1 MRNILRSLLNSL
13 SENFEP
19 INWHIFHLIYTHP
32 KYLKMAVRN
41 IKNCFDPVLRKQCK
55 VVENIDGKLVTLSE
69 DMIETTLAAPGIGLA
84 ANQIGVPWRIF
95 VVNMGFETENDN
107 LITLINPEITAIEGS
122 ELGEEGCLSIPDV
135 VAKVNRATQVELK
148 AVDLNGKDVRY
159 EAKGFLARA
168 IQHEMDHL
176 NGILFWDSL
185 GKIKR
190 DILKRKFKKK
200 LKEQGE

>member
-1 MRNILRSLLNSL
+1 
-13 SENFEP
+13 
-19 INWHIFHLIYTHP
+19 
-32 KYLKMAVRN
+32 MALRN
-41 IKNCFDPVLRKQCK
+41 IKNCFDPVLRKQCE
-55 VVENIDGKLVTLSE
+55 VVENIDGELVTLSE

-84 ANQIGVPWRIF
+84 ANQIGIPWRIF

-107 LITLINPEITAIEGS
+107 LVTLINPEITAIEGS
-122 ELGEEGCLSIPDV
+122 ELGEEGCLSIPDI

-200 LKEQGE
+200 LKE

>member
-1 MRNILRSLLNSL
+1 
-13 SENFEP
+13 
-19 INWHIFHLIYTHP
+19 
-32 KYLKMAVRN
+32 MAVRN
-41 IKNCFDPVLRKQCK
+41 IKNCFDPVLRKQCE
-55 VVENIDGKLVTLSE
+55 VIENIDGELVTLSE

-84 ANQIGVPWRIF
+84 ANQIGIPWRIF

-159 EAKGFLARA
+159 EATGFLARA

>member
-1 MRNILRSLLNSL
+1 
-13 SENFEP
+13 
-19 INWHIFHLIYTHP
+19 
-32 KYLKMAVRN
+32 MAVRN
-41 IKNCFDPVLRKQCK
+41 IKNCFDPVLRKQCEIVK
-55 VVENIDGKLVTLSE
+55 NIDGELITLSE

-84 ANQIGVPWRIF
+84 ANQIGIPWRIF
-95 VVNMGFETENDN
+95 VVNMGFETESDN
-107 LITLINPEITAIEGS
+107 LVTLINPEITAMEGS
-122 ELGEEGCLSIPDV
+122 EIGEEGCLSIPEV

-159 EAKGFLARA
+159 ETTGFLARA
-168 IQHEMDHL
+168 LQHEMDHL
-176 NGILFWDSL
+176 NGILFWDSI

>member
-1 MRNILRSLLNSL
+1 
-13 SENFEP
+13 
-19 INWHIFHLIYTHP
+19 
-32 KYLKMAVRN
+32 MAVRN
-41 IKNCFDPVLRKQCK
+41 IKNCFDPVLRKQCE
-55 VVENIDGKLVTLSE
+55 VVENIDGELVTLSE

-84 ANQIGVPWRIF
+84 ANQIGIPWRIF

-107 LITLINPEITAIEGS
+107 LITLINPKITAIEGS

-159 EAKGFLARA
+159 EATGFLARA

>member
-1 MRNILRSLLNSL
+1 
-13 SENFEP
+13 
-19 INWHIFHLIYTHP
+19 
-32 KYLKMAVRN
+32 MAVRN
-41 IKNCFDPVLRKQCK
+41 IKNCFDPVLRKQCEI
-55 VVENIDGKLVTLSE
+55 VENIDGELVTLSE

-84 ANQIGVPWRIF
+84 ANQIGIPWRIF

-122 ELGEEGCLSIPDV
+122 EIGEEGCLSIPDV

-159 EAKGFLARA
+159 EAEGFLARA

>member
-1 MRNILRSLLNSL
+1 
-13 SENFEP
+13 
-19 INWHIFHLIYTHP
+19 
-32 KYLKMAVRN
+32 MAVRN
-41 IKNCFDPVLRKQCK
+41 IKNCFDPVLRKQCEI
-55 VVENIDGKLVTLSE
+55 VENIDGELVTLSE

-84 ANQIGVPWRIF
+84 ANQIGIPSRIF

-107 LITLINPEITAIEGS
+107 LVTLINPEITAIEGS